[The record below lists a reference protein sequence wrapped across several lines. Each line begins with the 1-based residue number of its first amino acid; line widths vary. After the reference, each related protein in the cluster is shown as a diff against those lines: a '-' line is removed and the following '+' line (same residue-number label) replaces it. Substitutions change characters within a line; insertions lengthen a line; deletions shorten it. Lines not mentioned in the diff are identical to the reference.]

1 MGTIKTRTAKKK
13 KSLCR
18 TYRSIG
24 LEIEKPALDEWAMA
38 RVVREAVKKYRLT
51 TITIAEVM
59 QFIEDEMLKLPSISA
74 VTTNNQIKQAEEMV
88 GRYLDFDDR
97 RLFDAYA
104 KEFIF
109 EGETLKVN
117 PDYWYES
124 STQTK
129 YTEGKLPVV
138 EVITVSAGRPTFGDT
153 KQSRGGSSVYHNL
166 ETLGNLLYGKSILNG
181 REGVVRV
188 VYDWLK
194 TSYDKYGNY
203 SKPFSE
209 AVEGKFTKGGDNNRL
224 VFEVPFDENG
234 DIISAFN
241 PRLDKLMDNYKVSL
255 QAHVNGICAEEVSK
269 GTCEECEYYDRCKGY
284 SKRPEPKAED
294 VKAAKPMTRDDFDI
308 SAEQE
313 LVIGARE
320 GIYCVDAGPGSGKT
334 FSVSLRIADMIVEGA
349 SPEDFLLLS
358 FSKAAVK
365 VMKERVDYFLN
376 EVYQMNVDVSDMMI
390 ATFHSLANEIVQ
402 ENYKLLGFSSEP
414 QLIDDIEA
422 IDLVRQAIDWSKPID
437 GFDYTNPLMQFGAGG
452 VVPNLYK
459 LFSDIKAFNLD
470 RGGFDTKYS
479 YPDEVKD
486 ELWDTFQRYRQLMID
501 NNFLD
506 YNDMEILVE
515 KLINEDQNLVTDKVN
530 YSHIIVDEFQDSND
544 FQMLFVNCL
553 SLAPKFCSL
562 VVIGDPNQAIYN
574 FRGTSPENFIHFD
587 DKMGLDDVTDLTL
600 TINRRSTPEIVE
612 LSNQIISL
620 NREPNTKIMISANP
634 SLGQDVL
641 FKDFEVGSAELPWVA
656 TKIKELIS
664 NGANPSDIAFISH
677 KKSTL
682 TRLQGLLS
690 EEGVLA
696 LFDQP
701 EELLSDSKFCSLVV
715 IGDPNQAIY
724 NFRGTSPE
732 NFIHFDDKM
741 GLDDVTDLTLTI
753 NRRSTPEIVELS
765 NQIISLNR
773 EPNTKIMI
781 SANPSLG
788 QDVLFKDFE
797 VGSAELPWVATKIK
811 ELISNGA
818 NPSDIAFISHKKS
831 TLTRLQ
837 GLLSEEGVLALF
849 DQPEELLSDS
859 KVKAI
864 ISLVMFLRDTTATKG
879 VFDYLC
885 ELLGNSFMNEPDA
898 QKRVEEE
905 AEELVSML
913 DDFSL
918 SDKKECLLN
927 LIRGLRDES
936 DSLYES
942 FVERIEGKTNYS
954 YYQLLDYIY
963 KFDKYSSGATAEKD
977 AEYEAVALVTAHSSK
992 GKEWKNVFV
1001 SLSDFDSGLLTR
1013 AEMPEKIRLS
1023 YVACT
1028 RAEESLTI
1036 TCAKYR
1042 KTEGDTKP
1050 INRFWRCFDILPGA
1064 VKVGANNKAS

>member
-701 EELLSDSKFCSLVV
+701 EELLSDSK
-715 IGDPNQAIY
+715 
-724 NFRGTSPE
+724 
-732 NFIHFDDKM
+732 
-741 GLDDVTDLTLTI
+741 
-753 NRRSTPEIVELS
+753 
-765 NQIISLNR
+765 
-773 EPNTKIMI
+773 
-781 SANPSLG
+781 
-788 QDVLFKDFE
+788 
-797 VGSAELPWVATKIK
+797 
-811 ELISNGA
+811 
-818 NPSDIAFISHKKS
+818 
-831 TLTRLQ
+831 
-837 GLLSEEGVLALF
+837 
-849 DQPEELLSDS
+849 
-859 KVKAI
+859 VKAI

>member
-18 TYRSIG
+18 TYRNIN
-24 LEIEKPALDEWAMA
+24 LEIERPALDEWAMA
-38 RVVREAVKKYRLT
+38 RVVRDAVKKYRLT
-51 TITIAEVM
+51 TITVAEVM

-74 VTTNNQIKQAEEMV
+74 VTTANQIRQAGEMV

-124 STQTK
+124 SIQTK
-129 YTEGKLPVV
+129 YAEDELPVV
-138 EVITVSAGRPTFGDT
+138 EVITVSAGRPAFGDT

-181 REGVVRV
+181 REGVVRI

-209 AVEGKFTKGGDNNRL
+209 AVDGKFTKSGDNNRL

-255 QAHVNGICAEEVSK
+255 QAYVNGICAEEVSK

-294 VKAAKPMTRDDFDI
+294 VKVAKPMTRDDFDI

-320 GIYCVDAGPGSGKT
+320 GIFCVDAGPGSGKT

-402 ENYKLLGFSSEP
+402 ENYKRLGFSSEP
-414 QLIDDIEA
+414 QLIDDVEA
-422 IDLVRQAIDWSKPID
+422 IDLVRRAIDWSKPID

-452 VVPNLYK
+452 VVPNLYR

-470 RGGFDTKYS
+470 RDGFDTKYS

-501 NNFLD
+501 SNFLD

-530 YSHIIVDEFQDSND
+530 YAHIIVDEFQDSND

-641 FKDFEVGSAELPWVA
+641 FKDFEVGSSELPWVA

-664 NGANPSDIAFISH
+664 NGVAPSDIAFISH
-677 KKSTL
+677 KKTTL
-682 TRLQGLLS
+682 TRLQG
-690 EEGVLA
+690 
-696 LFDQP
+696 
-701 EELLSDSKFCSLVV
+701 
-715 IGDPNQAIY
+715 
-724 NFRGTSPE
+724 R
-732 NFIHFDDKM
+732 
-741 GLDDVTDLTLTI
+741 
-753 NRRSTPEIVELS
+753 
-765 NQIISLNR
+765 
-773 EPNTKIMI
+773 
-781 SANPSLG
+781 
-788 QDVLFKDFE
+788 
-797 VGSAELPWVATKIK
+797 
-811 ELISNGA
+811 
-818 NPSDIAFISHKKS
+818 
-831 TLTRLQ
+831 
-837 GLLSEEGVLALF
+837 LSEEGVLALF

-864 ISLVMFLRDTTATKG
+864 ISLVMFLRDITATKG

-905 AEELVSML
+905 AEGLVDMM
-913 DDFSL
+913 DGFNL

-927 LIRGLRDES
+927 LVRGLRDES
-936 DSLYES
+936 DPLYES

-963 KFDKYSSGATAEKD
+963 KFDKYSSGATAEKG

-1036 TCAKYR
+1036 TCSKYR

-1064 VKVGANNKAS
+1064 VKVGVNNKAS